1 MLWQVHG
8 GTRWCE
14 ASTAPLRLDRGTV
27 IPPSHL
33 SLCLHACATQTFH
46 HALYPNKIEL
56 TLEKFIFSSR
66 WVRVLFFLGLIVS
79 MAVLLIS
86 VFSGYENFVPKLSIG
101 AHEDRPAWMGKVGF
115 SDLKMKLR

>member
-1 MLWQVHG
+1 M
-8 GTRWCE
+8 
-14 ASTAPLRLDRGTV
+14 
-27 IPPSHL
+27 
-33 SLCLHACATQTFH
+33 
-46 HALYPNKIEL
+46 

-101 AHEDRPAWMGKVGF
+101 AHEDRPAWMDKVGF